1 MDLIATSLP
10 SLTYLLTIFYN
21 KRMRTSHTH
30 THSLTHSGWYTE
42 KISRFSS
49 HISRFQSK
57 ICFPS
62 KANPSWNTQLYCSS
76 APHLRSVHC
85 KLSQSRGHICWNHC
99 VCRNQHILH
108 TSYYRNVSINIFWK
122 SVKFN
127 FYFLFNLSQNVKKH
141 TSVFIKKQL
150 PNQ

>member
-10 SLTYLLTIFYN
+10 SLTYLLTISYKN
-21 KRMRTSHTH
+21 KRTSHTH
-30 THSLTHSGWYTE
+30 THSLTQNGTE
-42 KISRFSS
+42 KRSLDFHLISLGSNQKFVSLPR
-49 HISRFQSK
+49 QTL
-57 ICFPS
+57 
-62 KANPSWNTQLYCSS
+62 SWNTQLYCSS

-108 TSYYRNVSINIFWK
+108 TSYYRNASINIFWK

-127 FYFLFNLSQNVKKH
+127 FYFLFNLSQNVKKY
-141 TSVFIKKQL
+141 TRVFI
-150 PNQ
+150 